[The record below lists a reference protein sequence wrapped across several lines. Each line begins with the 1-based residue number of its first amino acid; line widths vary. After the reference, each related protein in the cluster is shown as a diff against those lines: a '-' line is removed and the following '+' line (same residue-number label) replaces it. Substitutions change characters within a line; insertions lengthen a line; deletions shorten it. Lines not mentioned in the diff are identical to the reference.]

1 MNIFDRNKGE
11 YKMVDL
17 SEFFEDVRKD
27 AMDSGLKL
35 MKTYGIRGM
44 KEELGS
50 KNPVRLAN
58 KMINFFIQYEE
69 YEKCGEIK
77 KLIDDYRKECQTK

>member
-1 MNIFDRNKGE
+1 
-11 YKMVDL
+11 MVDL

-77 KLIDDYRKECQTK
+77 KLIDEYKKECQTK

>member
-27 AMDSGLKL
+27 AMDSGLQL